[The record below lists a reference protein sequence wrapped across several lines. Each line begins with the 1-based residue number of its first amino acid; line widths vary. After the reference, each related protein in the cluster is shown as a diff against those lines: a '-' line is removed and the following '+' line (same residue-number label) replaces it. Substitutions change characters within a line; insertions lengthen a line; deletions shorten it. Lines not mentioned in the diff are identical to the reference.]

1 MSYQRTA
8 NMPVPDAKLPDLAQY
23 LYHNTLANYANHV
36 HSKGYNFTTDWFSLN
51 ISVWEHFL
59 HRFANVPE
67 LSVLE
72 IGSWEGRSTCWLLDR
87 ILTHD
92 SARITCIDTFEGS
105 VEHTEMEEN
114 YLKSVGER
122 FDFNIA
128 KTGHPEKVTK
138 IVSRSQEA
146 MRSLPLNAYDLIY
159 IDGSH
164 AACDVLQ
171 DAVLAWGLLKVGGL
185 IIFDDYDWPAPHD
198 YNHPKMGVDAF
209 LTVFGNKLNLLH
221 VGRLSLKELL
231 CEGSAGGDPPNPP

>member
-1 MSYQRTA
+1 MTYQGTA
-8 NMPVPDAKLPDLAQY
+8 NMPVQDAKLPDLSQE
-23 LYHNTLANYANHV
+23 LYHNTLANYAQHV
-36 HSKGYNFTTDWFSLN
+36 HSKGYDFSTDWFSFN
-51 ISVWEHFL
+51 TPVWEHFL
-59 HRFANVPE
+59 SRFANVPE

-72 IGSWEGRSTCWLLDR
+72 IGSWEGRSTCWLLES
-87 ILTHD
+87 ILTHE
-92 SARITCIDTFEGS
+92 SAKITCIDTFEGS
-105 VEHTEMEEN
+105 VEHAEMEEN

-128 KTGHPEKVTK
+128 KTGQPEKVTK
-138 IVSRSQEA
+138 IVGRSQEA

-164 AACDVLQ
+164 AAGDVLQ

-209 LTVFGNKLNLLH
+209 LTVFGNKLKLLH
-221 VGRLSLKELL
+221 VGHQVIVERTSV
-231 CEGSAGGDPPNPP
+231 